1 MNESS
6 DAKMHISKGK
16 GTRRT
21 MKRPRVTPIHPLP
34 SDRHSYSV
42 HDLVLR
48 KFMTMTSGGHDAVAA
63 EDVEGNEIPSQAASL
78 NVRFWVDNGFLS
90 REGDHDYRIT
100 PGASVW
106 LVHRAI
112 SIDRGRRLLRRIIGD
127 KWFAE
132 TARRALAA
140 KPLMPRE
147 ELQGELAMAAQVMYD
162 VKKNAL
168 SILVDLLEEAGIVT
182 IYEGQL
188 RLSEEDTAEAG
199 APAATGPPTPA
210 GTAGVLSPPASGA
223 APPARATTW
232 RTITGPGFILQ
243 FDPTAKTVAWLKK
256 YIEMLEE
263 EIAEAAAEARVK
275 EAAALNASSSGGS
288 S

>member
-1 MNESS
+1 MDGKVN
-6 DAKMHISKGK
+6 ISKTTETPRG
-16 GTRRT
+16 
-21 MKRPRVTPIHPLP
+21 MKRPRITPIHPLP
-34 SDRHSYSV
+34 SDRHAYAV

-63 EDVEGNEIPSQAASL
+63 EDVEGNEVPSQAASL
-78 NVRFWVDNGFLS
+78 NVRFWVDNGFLT

-100 PGASVW
+100 PAASVW

-132 TARRALAA
+132 TARRVLAA
-140 KPLMPRE
+140 KPLMSRE
-147 ELQGELAMAAQVMYD
+147 ELQGELAMSAQVMYD

-182 IYEGQL
+182 ISEGQL
-188 RLSEEDTAEAG
+188 RLSEEDTPEAG
-199 APAATGPPTPA
+199 APAGTSPTAPAATDGVVSSPA
-210 GTAGVLSPPASGA
+210 PGSAPA
-223 APPARATTW
+223 PRTTTW

-243 FDPTAKTVAWLKK
+243 FDPTAKTVTWLKK

-263 EIAEAAAEARVK
+263 EIAEAAAEARAK
-275 EAAALNASSSGGS
+275 EAAGPKAGTSGGAS
-288 S
+288 